1 MFFRPNIEANL
12 AAVQTML
19 DGWNEDADRYRRAA
33 MAVRRGE
40 DVYGLV
46 ANAAAE
52 AHEGVERV
60 LEEIEGALD
69 RLPAGDRR
77 MSELLQVLVS
87 AQALA
92 ESLER
97 SCEGLLVAPQKRGP
111 AHIPHDHAIVAQ

>member
-1 MFFRPNIEANL
+1 MLFRPTIEANL
-12 AAVQTML
+12 TAVQSML

-33 MAVRRGE
+33 IAMRRGGE
-40 DVYGLV
+40 VDGLV

-77 MSELLQVLVS
+77 MSELLQILVS

-97 SCEGLLVAPQKRGP
+97 SCEVLSVATETRGP
-111 AHIPHDHAIVAQ
+111 AHIPHDYANAAQ

>member
-1 MFFRPNIEANL
+1 MLFRPNIEANL
-12 AAVQTML
+12 AAVQTMI

-33 MAVRRGE
+33 IAMRRGE
-40 DVYGLV
+40 EVDGLV

-77 MSELLQVLVS
+77 MSELLQILVS

-97 SCEGLLVAPQKRGP
+97 SCEVLSVATEIRGP
-111 AHIPHDHAIVAQ
+111 AHIPHEYAIAAE